1 MKEHTTT
8 PIQKKKQ
15 NKSKKKNSSFSLKI
29 FTLLATKNTKVK
41 EM

>member
-8 PIQKKKQ
+8 PIQKKKTKQ
-15 NKSKKKNSSFSLKI
+15 KQKKNSSFSLKI